1 MEDLKTQRISRFQNG
16 SEEAKEFMST
26 LRSRRGGNIPMPT
39 TAELKAE
46 PRKLKP
52 KKDIIVAFS

>member
-1 MEDLKTQRISRFQNG
+1 
-16 SEEAKEFMST
+16 MST

-39 TAELKAE
+39 PAPPAPAEPKAE

-52 KKDIIVAFS
+52 KKNIIVAFS